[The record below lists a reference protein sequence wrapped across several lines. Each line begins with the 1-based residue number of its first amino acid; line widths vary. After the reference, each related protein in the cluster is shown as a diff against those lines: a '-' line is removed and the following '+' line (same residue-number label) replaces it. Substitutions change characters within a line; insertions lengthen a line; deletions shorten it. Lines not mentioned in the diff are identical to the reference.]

1 MAWSSWLASS
11 CSCCPLFPELQY
23 TSSRAWWLGLIGL
36 RGIEL
41 EWLTTCGRSEILI
54 GVRVLLWLINW
65 SLTTVMDLGH
75 YDWKFLLIPDAT
87 NKQPF
92 VLRETCR
99 TPTAVRAFLRVL
111 ITHLDCCLVGSW
123 VHFLD
128 VWILY
133 IIFVPFWPILEEYM
147 ANIFLIDSF
156 FLRFWDSMQ
165 LPQINSWLRASSW
178 VRFSPPC
185 WSTWLAPGSLAS
197 ERESSKVL
205 QSLSGANAPSDPG
218 LSAFLLQM
226 LWIVDIDWIL
236 ADRYI

>member
-1 MAWSSWLASS
+1 MVDKLVINHRNG
-11 CSCCPLFPELQY
+11 P
-23 TSSRAWWLGLIGL
+23 RA
-36 RGIEL
+36 
-41 EWLTTCGRSEILI
+41 
-54 GVRVLLWLINW
+54 LWLEIPPDPRCDEQATICSEENLQDAHSSS
-65 SLTTVMDLGH
+65 SLSKGLDHPSG
-75 YDWKFLLIPDAT
+75 LL
-87 NKQPF
+87 F
-92 VLRETCR
+92 SWFMG
-99 TPTAVRAFLRVL
+99 AFSRCVDIIYYICSILTHFGGIYGKHLPYRL
-111 ITHLDCCLVGSW
+111 I
-123 VHFLD
+123 
-128 VWILY
+128 
-133 IIFVPFWPILEEYM
+133 
-147 ANIFLIDSF
+147 

>member
-1 MAWSSWLASS
+1 MVDKLVINH
-11 CSCCPLFPELQY
+11 CNGP
-23 TSSRAWWLGLIGL
+23 RA
-36 RGIEL
+36 
-41 EWLTTCGRSEILI
+41 
-54 GVRVLLWLINW
+54 LWLEIPPDPRCDEQATMSSEGNLQDAHSSS
-65 SLTTVMDLGH
+65 SLSKGLDHPSG
-75 YDWKFLLIPDAT
+75 LL
-87 NKQPF
+87 F
-92 VLRETCR
+92 SC
-99 TPTAVRAFLRVL
+99 
-111 ITHLDCCLVGSW
+111 SW

-178 VRFSPPC
+178 GRFSPPC

-236 ADRYI
+236 ADRYIYRNVVFIP